1 MEFDPPRK
9 PVFREKNKIIQI
21 NIDPWEIAKNY
32 PIEVGIVADVKTGIR
47 DLIQLSKSLMKKKY
61 SSKIKKRLSIVQ
73 NIREQI
79 EIAKHTEIKN
89 GWDEVPI
96 KHWRLVKDVE
106 DVTEKDAIIV
116 DEAILA
122 SSYLTRYFQFKREN
136 SYFKASGGALGWG
149 VPAALGVKLAFPRRQ
164 VILFV
169 GDGSFLYSIQSLWTA
184 SRYRIPV
191 VFIIVNNRS
200 YLSPKLGLYLY
211 GGKASVKGN
220 LGFACDLDD
229 PMIDFPKLAEAYK
242 IHGETIDRPNDI
254 KPTLKKALKLNEPVL
269 LNVLVDEKIT
279 GYNFPRLSP

>member
-47 DLIQLSKSLMKKKY
+47 DLIQLSKILRKKKN

-73 NIREQI
+73 NTREQI
-79 EIAKHTEIKN
+79 EIAKHKEIKN

-96 KHWRLVKDVE
+96 KHWRLIKDVE
-106 DVTEKDAIIV
+106 AVTEKDAIIV
-116 DEAILA
+116 DESILA

-149 VPAALGVKLAFPRRQ
+149 LPSSLGVKLAFPKRQ
-164 VILFV
+164 VILFI
-169 GDGSFLYSIQSLWTA
+169 GDGSFLYSIQALWTA
-184 SRYRIPV
+184 SKYRIPV
-191 VFIIVNNRS
+191 IFIIVNNRS

-211 GGKASVKGN
+211 GGKASEKGN

-242 IHGETIDRPNDI
+242 IQGETIDKPNDI
-254 KPTLKKALKLNEPVL
+254 KPTLRKALKLNEPVL
-269 LNVLVDEKIT
+269 LNVHVDEKIT
-279 GYNFPRLSP
+279 GYKFLRLP